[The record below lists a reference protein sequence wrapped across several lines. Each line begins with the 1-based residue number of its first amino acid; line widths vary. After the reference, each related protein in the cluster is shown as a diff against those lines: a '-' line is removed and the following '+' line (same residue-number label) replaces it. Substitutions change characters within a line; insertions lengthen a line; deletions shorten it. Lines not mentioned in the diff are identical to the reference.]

1 MSTQN
6 TLASVESGS
15 ISTPRACVDRLGQQ
29 QPPAPQVETAPGPS
43 GLGLL
48 TTITERRSPAPS
60 RSTSNIRTSRRT
72 ISSSS
77 STGQGT
83 GDSIRRGEP
92 VEGRA
97 LLQSAA
103 REIPE
108 DQAPPPQDATLRRLR
123 TIGRRFKRH
132 FSAKPRDF
140 WKLPRIVVR
149 RPTTSASRVDVA
161 DPPSASAPTTE
172 VSSNQEQPVNA
183 EPFVIGTGDDPED
196 RHAPLRA
203 RRRELTLAREREL
216 APLPKC
222 ECGPE
227 CPCISGSRLAQAS
240 RADTPDIPVPSYLF
254 GAYHSSTGSSNSRPS
269 QNSAQGVDPLVH
281 IGDIFESTR
290 RSSSADESSSA
301 ADSVSR
307 RVRLSQGSTLW
318 SNGSSVSLRSR
329 RPLVNRA
336 SSMPVGTRAQ
346 YLAGVRNGS
355 QSITLNPG
363 SSWSET
369 GRTPTSLD
377 DGSLPRRT
385 RHAEPSG
392 DIEDS
397 SHESSTSLANLPDS
411 QEEEELVDGMSSRS
425 HTSLPDVDEVTP
437 TPRSGIRINGNSNG
451 VLPVGSGGLSSALQ
465 DLADGDMT
473 DHEAEV
479 SGSQPNDAF
488 D

>member
-15 ISTPRACVDRLGQQ
+15 TSTPRACVDRLGQQ

-72 ISSSS
+72 MSTSS

-83 GDSIRRGEP
+83 GDSIRRGEL

-103 REIPE
+103 QEIPE

-132 FSAKPRDF
+132 FSAKPKD

-149 RPTTSASRVDVA
+149 RPTTSAPRVDMA
-161 DPPSASAPTTE
+161 GPPSASASMTE
-172 VSSNQEQPVNA
+172 VSSGQEQPVNA
-183 EPFVIGTGDDPED
+183 EPLVIGTGDDPED

-240 RADTPDIPVPSYLF
+240 RADTPDISVPSYLF
-254 GAYHSSTGSSNSRPS
+254 GAHQSSTGSSNSRPS
-269 QNSAQGVDPLVH
+269 HNSAQGIDPLLH
-281 IGDIFESTR
+281 IGGHFESTR

-301 ADSVSR
+301 ADSASR
-307 RVRLSQGSTLW
+307 RVRLSQGSTLL

-346 YLAGVRNGS
+346 YLAAVRNGS

-363 SSWSET
+363 SSWPET

-385 RHAEPSG
+385 SHAEPSR

-411 QEEEELVDGMSSRS
+411 QEEEELVDGVSSRS
-425 HTSLPDVDEVTP
+425 HTSLQDVDEVTP

-473 DHEAEV
+473 DHEAQL
-479 SGSQPNDAF
+479 SGSQPNDAS